1 MKVQKTAS
9 FALALLLAAA
19 SALAQQTTQNEAPLT
34 NKDVLQMISMGLSEG
49 VIVDKIHA
57 TKATNFDISMDALKS
72 LKDAKVPDAVVHAMI
87 QASSAA
93 HATDQPAAP
102 NPDDPASPHD
112 AGVWVLVNGK
122 MKQIE
127 ASSFSGQKMGMGSA
141 MLTMG
146 MGKSHAKATLRNAHA
161 VVQLTDPNP
170 EFYFYFEKSAAA
182 STFSYTGPAPTSPS
196 GYQLVRLEVK
206 KDTRETVVV
215 TMGGLG
221 GGMSSGPE
229 KKDIVDFSSVKIGS
243 GIFKVTVSKP
253 LKPGEYCF
261 TASSGG
267 MGGAMMG
274 GGQVYD
280 FGVSAGSK

>member
-1 MKVQKTAS
+1 MNEKSACFVLS
-9 FALALLLAAA
+9 LLLAAA
-19 SALAQQTTQNEAPLT
+19 FVLAQQIQQNEAPLT
-34 NKDVLQMISMGLSEG
+34 NKDVLQMISIGLSEG

-57 TKATNFDISMDALKS
+57 ARATNFDISVDALKS
-72 LKDAKVPDAVVHAMI
+72 LKDAKVPDAVMQAMI

-93 HATDQPAAP
+93 HASNQPIP

-122 MKQIE
+122 MMQIE
-127 ASSFSGQKMGMGSA
+127 ASSFSGQKTGAGST

-146 MGKSHAKATLRNAHA
+146 MKKSHFKSTLRNAHA
-161 VVQLTDPNP
+161 VVQLTNPNP
-170 EFYFYFEKSAAA
+170 EFYFYFDKSAAA
-182 STFSYTGPAPTSPS
+182 PTMYSFTGPAPTSPS
-196 GYQLVRLEVK
+196 EYQLVRLEVK
-206 KDTRETVVV
+206 KDTRETVVM

-229 KKDIVDFSSVKIGS
+229 KKDIINFSSVKIES
-243 GIFKVTVSKP
+243 GIFKVSVGKP
-253 LKPGEYCF
+253 LAPGEYCF
-261 TASSGG
+261 TVSSSN

-280 FGVSAGSK
+280 FGVSTGSK